1 MRVRSLTNPIDVHDS
16 MIPWVVSAWELL
28 LGNATELGQVVLV
41 IDEEYGH
48 QGPTTAEYSC
58 EEHQVDLFTS
68 QEAVS
73 SFLGTTPRVPGVDV
87 RR

>member
-28 LGNATELGQVVLV
+28 LGNATDLGQGVLV

-48 QGPTTAEYSC
+48 QGPTTAEYLY
-58 EEHQVDLFTS
+58 EDTGGPVHQ
-68 QEAVS
+68 
-73 SFLGTTPRVPGVDV
+73 PGGGEQFPWDHATCT
-87 RR
+87 RC